1 MPSATLRSEKS
12 AGTLDFFRAS
22 WIADYPDAE
31 NYALLFAST
40 MKAPAGP
47 NYSRYSNPEYDGL
60 YEQLVAATVDSV
72 KMDLAGKADA
82 LLMRDAACVPLYYDE
97 VVRVY
102 LRV

>member
-1 MPSATLRSEKS
+1 
-12 AGTLDFFRAS
+12 
-22 WIADYPDAE
+22 
-31 NYALLFAST
+31 

-72 KMDLAGKADA
+72 KMDVAGKADA

-102 LRV
+102 PKGTTGLKTNALNAPVAQRGYSSSVLVSSANKGGPTVVIKG